1 MMEIAE
7 VVNTVV
13 PYLIMAA
20 PYLKQLG
27 SSAGEEA
34 TKQIAKTAANKL
46 GAGSWHVAQSVW
58 QKLRGTK
65 PETLA
70 AVDSALTNAQEPKAQ
85 ESLRVQLEEAL
96 SDNPSLLR
104 DIAEILTQAKG
115 TEIEGSRNVA
125 FGDQASGNIVL
136 TGDGIVV
143 GNSNVNLVSKKD
155 D

>member
-1 MMEIAE
+1 MMGIAE
-7 VVNTVV
+7 VVNMAV

-34 TKQIAKTAANKL
+34 TKQIAKAAASKL
-46 GAGSWHVAQSVW
+46 GDGSWHVAQSVW

-70 AVDSALTNAQEPKAQ
+70 AVDSALTNPQEPGAQET
-85 ESLRVQLEEAL
+85 LRLQLKEAL
-96 SDNPSLLR
+96 SDDASLLR
-104 DIAEILTQAKG
+104 EIAEILAQAKS
-115 TEIEGSRNVA
+115 TEIEGSRNVT
-125 FGDQASGNIVL
+125 FGDQASNNIVL